1 MSEQHTPTFIE
12 DVDPRDPQ
20 LDAYDAVPRDGPSIF
35 IARTNGHEA
44 EQPVEGRWVD
54 LRLGESALRAELAGH
69 PSVAGWMVLDQ
80 FDCGPEMIPEQPTP
94 DELRALI
101 ARAQAGEIA

>member
-1 MSEQHTPTFIE
+1 MSEHTPTFIG

-20 LDAYDAVPRDGPSIF
+20 LDAYDAVPRDGPAIF
-35 IARTNGHEA
+35 IARSNGRE
-44 EQPVEGRWVD
+44 EEGPIDGRWVD

-69 PSVAGWMVLDQ
+69 PSVAGWFVLDQ
-80 FDCGPEMIPEQPTP
+80 LDCGPEMIPEQPTP
-94 DELRALI
+94 EELRALI